1 MNLAS
6 ASSSGGFM
14 SIGRNIN
21 HERLD
26 DLRRGRGPVQEH
38 VIDEFVAGRLS
49 RRDFIRKGSAMG
61 LSMSLIG
68 GILAACGS
76 SGTSSSGSSPSPAG
90 KAGATIKAGILTP
103 VGAINPITIN
113 DQGGLELLGNIGE
126 FLVFT
131 DHSGIYHPWLATSWS
146 SNSDASVWTF
156 KIRQGVKFSNGNPMT
171 VDDVVYSF
179 QTQADPKSSGNALS
193 QFGGFL
199 TPDGV
204 KKVDDQTVAF
214 HLSAP
219 NNGFVDSVSE
229 DNYNMVVVPKG
240 TDYGNYQKQPIGTGR
255 FVMSSYS
262 PSVGATLTR
271 NPHYYGKAALPS
283 KVEVTFYATEEPM
296 ASALQAGSI
305 DAMDQFSVAG
315 SPQLLTGGFNVISVR
330 GAAQRQLSMRND
342 IKPFNNK
349 LVRQAIAL
357 TLDRPGIVAAL
368 FKGQAVV
375 GNDSPFAPN
384 FASTNH
390 TVPQRVK
397 NIAKAKQL
405 LAQAGVPNG
414 FSTPLLTENIQ
425 EIPHFAQIIKQSA
438 AQIGVTINLTIEAQ
452 SKYYGDGV
460 VGKSDWLDGEMS
472 LVDYGAR
479 SVPNL
484 YLAAPLQ
491 SINTKKGTGAWNA
504 ARFNN
509 PQYDKLSNQFIATV
523 DLQSQKT
530 LAGQIQQLLLDET
543 PIIWAYFYNYLCATQ
558 KNVTGVYP
566 TAQGQFFLWNAAKG

>member
-1 MNLAS
+1 MNLAP

-14 SIGRNIN
+14 GIGRNID

-38 VIDEFVAGRLS
+38 VIDEFVGGRLS
-49 RRDFIRKGSAMG
+49 RRDFVRKGSAMG
-61 LSMSLIG
+61 LSMGLIG

-76 SGTSSSGSSPSPAG
+76 SGTSSSGSSPAPAG
-90 KAGATIKAGILTP
+90 KAGGTIKAGFLTP

-146 SNSDASVWTF
+146 ANPDASVWTF
-156 KIRQGVKFSNGNPMT
+156 KIRQGVKFSNGTPMT

-179 QTQADPKSSGNALS
+179 QTQSDPKSAGNALS

-240 TDYGNYQKQPIGTGR
+240 TDYGTYQKTPIGTGR

-271 NPHYYGKAALPS
+271 NPHYYGKKALPS

-384 FASTNH
+384 FAATDHS
-390 TVPQRVK
+390 VPQRAK
-397 NIAKAKQL
+397 NIAQAKKL

-425 EIPHFAQIIKQSA
+425 EIPHFAQIVKQSA

-491 SINTKKGTGAWNA
+491 TINAKTGEGAWNA

-509 PQYDKLSNQFIATV
+509 SQYNKLSKQFIATV

-543 PIIWAYFYNYLCATQ
+543 PIIWAYFYNYLAATQ